1 MRSEKAWYWLAA
13 GVVALG
19 LNGAYQ
25 DGQFGR
31 AHFLADRAS
40 AVIERASERS
50 LHFVTMAEILLGR
63 SPASFDRAGGALQ
76 RIHGK
81 LVCERV
87 SRAQR
92 QMAMAQVR
100 EQLVEANLQRKLGL
114 AQMKMDKVR
123 MVAIDRANR
132 FRSCSGLSKVV
143 IDMPELPNVDLSNLP
158 DIHIPDVPAVGVM
171 SESHTNG
178 PI

>member
-13 GVVALG
+13 GVLALG

-31 AHFLADRAS
+31 AHFLANRAS
-40 AVIERASERS
+40 ALIERASARS
-50 LHFVTMAEILLGR
+50 LHFVTMAEVLLGQKGD
-63 SPASFDRAGGALQ
+63 FDRTEAALQ
-76 RIHGK
+76 KIQSK

-87 SRAQR
+87 SKAQR
-92 QMAMAQVR
+92 QLAMAQMR
-100 EQLVEANLQRKLGL
+100 QQLVEANLQRKLGL

-123 MVAIDRANR
+123 MITIDRANR
-132 FRSCSGLSKVV
+132 FRSCSGFSK
-143 IDMPELPNVDLSNLP
+143 IGIEMPEIPNVNLSNLP
-158 DIHIPDVPAVGVM
+158 DIQIPDV
-171 SESHTNG
+171 SEIGLTPRTDSDG